1 MKTIGSTS
9 KIVVSAD
16 GSGNS
21 GGHRALRQALAIR
34 RDLGDLHGE
43 AETLRNL
50 SQIHQA
56 RGELDI
62 TLDCYRQ
69 ALAIWTNIGNQEAAA
84 ATLGRMESLSP

>member
-1 MKTIGSTS
+1 
-9 KIVVSAD
+9 
-16 GSGNS
+16 
-21 GGHRALRQALAIR
+21 
-34 RDLGDLHGE
+34 
-43 AETLRNL
+43 LRNL

-62 TLDCYRQ
+62 ALDCYRQ